1 MPRKTKKKSKQ
12 TIPKAVREQVWRY
25 YFGSVYKHSCYVKW
39 CDNEVDVF
47 NYHVGHNK
55 PESKGGKLNIM
66 NLRPICSRCNHSMGN
81 KYTIKEWNNFNK
93 RPKKKWWCCFL

>member
-1 MPRKTKKKSKQ
+1 MRRKPSKSHKQ
-12 TIPKAVREQVWRY
+12 KIPKAVREQVWRY
-25 YFGSVYKHSCYVKW
+25 YFGQVYNHSCYVKW
-39 CDNEVDVF
+39 CDNNIDVF

-81 KYTIKEWNNFNK
+81 RYTITEWEK
-93 RPKKKWWCCFL
+93 LCAKKQPKCCFCF

>member
-55 PESKGGKLNIM
+55 P
-66 NLRPICSRCNHSMGN
+66 
-81 KYTIKEWNNFNK
+81 
-93 RPKKKWWCCFL
+93 